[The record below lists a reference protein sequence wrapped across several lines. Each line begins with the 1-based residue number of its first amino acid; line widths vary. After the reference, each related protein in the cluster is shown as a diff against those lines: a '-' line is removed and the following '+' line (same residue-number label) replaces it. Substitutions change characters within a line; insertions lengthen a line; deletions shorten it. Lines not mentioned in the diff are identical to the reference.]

1 MLLCPSCGAR
11 NATSARWCTQC
22 YGPVGEAA
30 SGPAATASGPAAAP
44 SASPET
50 PVASAPEP
58 PASTAEVAAVA
69 SAAPGS
75 EETSEDTAERDI
87 RQRDGEVEWRCHRC
101 GGWQALTAAACETCG
116 TPRRG
121 FGDEPRPE
129 RPRVP
134 PATAV
139 VASIVLPG
147 AGHLLLGSVGAGL
160 ARLALWTVWLVGG
173 IAMWRGPGSPAV
185 AGTLLAGALGLW
197 AAALVGTLRL
207 ARGATDPVTAPMLG
221 VGVVVVTLL
230 AILAGLPVLLA

>member
-1 MLLCPSCGAR
+1 MLFCPSCGAR

-22 YGPVGEAA
+22 YEPVGEAA
-30 SGPAATASGPAAAP
+30 SDPAATASGPAAAP
-44 SASPET
+44 PRSPET
-50 PVASAPEP
+50 PVTPATEQ
-58 PASTAEVAAVA
+58 PASTAEAAAA
-69 SAAPGS
+69 SSATPGS
-75 EETSEDTAERDI
+75 EGTTERDI

-116 TPRRG
+116 MPRRG

-134 PATAV
+134 PTTAV
-139 VASIVLPG
+139 VATVVLPG

-197 AAALVGTLRL
+197 AVGLVGTLRL